1 MLFQN
6 FMLAPQLSFSTQTRV
21 RLSFKRRPPTRQHR
35 RSAGEEKT
43 GALEIA
49 LSPCELD
56 GPEENGDKDQ
66 LFDSPEEEVKCGLP
80 AGLKET
86 EAKDMDCEKTEDEVA
101 KDEADDKRDLEEEQ
115 EAEQAQSLET
125 LEEDQQPSEP
135 QPANQTEEQEEMAQV
150 EHQ

>member
-1 MLFQN
+1 MLFPN

-35 RSAGEEKT
+35 RSAGEENT
-43 GALEIA
+43 RSLEIA

-56 GPEENGDKDQ
+56 RPMENGDKDQ
-66 LFDSPEEEVKCGLP
+66 LFDSPEEEVKCGLA
-80 AGLKET
+80 AGLEET
-86 EAKDMDCEKTEDEVA
+86 EEKDMDCKKTEDEEA
-101 KDEADDKRDLEEEQ
+101 KDEADDKRDPEEEP
-115 EAEQAQSLET
+115 EAERAQSLES